1 VKENLVIIGGVA
13 AGLAAAMQA
22 RRRSPE
28 LNITV
33 LEKTQD
39 ISYGACG
46 MPYVISGAIQSF
58 EKLIVH
64 SPEYFQE
71 KHNIEIKL
79 GCEALEIFPAKSL
92 ILVKDNGTQKEIGYN
107 NLVLSTGA
115 AVVCPPI
122 DGNDLDGIHVLR
134 HIIHGR
140 KLLDDLERNRPRK
153 AVIVGAGYI
162 GLELAEAFRARG
174 LQTTIIEASDKV
186 MRTIDGAL
194 RDVVADE
201 LKRNGVEIIFGER
214 VAAFEGRNGR
224 ISRVITANNLV
235 IEKDV
240 ACVGVGVHANSE
252 LAKRARLEI
261 GANGAIV
268 TDAYQRTS
276 TANIYAAGDCCEIIN
291 RVSGKRV
298 WFPLGQPAI
307 KQGWVAGTNACGVG
321 TSEKY
326 AGVVG
331 TNIVKVFDLELAR
344 TGLGIDEA
352 REYGF
357 DVDVIENESYSRAGY
372 YPNGTKILTRIIF
385 DRRGKLLGA
394 QMVGREGV
402 AQRIDVY
409 AAALHASLK
418 IEDIENFDLAY
429 APPFAP
435 TIDPIQRAAHDA
447 SKKRG

>member
-1 VKENLVIIGGVA
+1 
-13 AGLAAAMQA
+13 
-22 RRRSPE
+22 
-28 LNITV
+28 
-33 LEKTQD
+33 
-39 ISYGACG
+39 
-46 MPYVISGAIQSF
+46 
-58 EKLIVH
+58 
-64 SPEYFQE
+64 
-71 KHNIEIKL
+71 
-79 GCEALEIFPAKSL
+79 
-92 ILVKDNGTQKEIGYN
+92 
-107 NLVLSTGA
+107 
-115 AVVCPPI
+115 
-122 DGNDLDGIHVLR
+122 
-134 HIIHGR
+134 
-140 KLLDDLERNRPRK
+140 
-153 AVIVGAGYI
+153 
-162 GLELAEAFRARG
+162 
-174 LQTTIIEASDKV
+174 